1 MTLRQLVLA
10 PRTGGEGRRLGT
22 VKVRSRMTTLS
33 KSILA
38 LAIMGAGLMSLS
50 VASHV
55 RGAPASINQRGGP
68 IMRPIALPSAN
79 TAADP
84 SGAQSSSPVL
94 ASAKFRFGFLEFED
108 DADAPSR

>member
-1 MTLRQLVLA
+1 
-10 PRTGGEGRRLGT
+10 
-22 VKVRSRMTTLS
+22 MTTLS

-38 LAIMGAGLMSLS
+38 LAIMGGAGLMSLS

-55 RGAPASINQRGGP
+55 RGAPASINQRGSP
-68 IMRPIALPSAN
+68 IMRPIALPSAKSAY

-94 ASAKFRFGFLEFED
+94 ASATFRFGFLEFED
-108 DADAPSR
+108 DARVVPKEDPPQRW